1 MTTILGSVAI
11 SQITDVSDT
20 TKALAVNFAGA
31 ATGTVSTI
39 ALPNAGQTFTLP
51 NASTTLVG
59 DTTSQ
64 TLTNKTIDASLNSI
78 TNITNAN
85 IDPSAAIDGSKIS
98 GNISGNA
105 ANVTGV
111 VAVANGGTG
120 ATTAANAR
128 IALSAAQSGANA
140 DITSLTQTT
149 VVALKGGSNAVSL
162 QADPATTVW
171 TMQLPAGA
179 GTNGQYL
186 HTNGAGVLS
195 WVPPFP
201 AMGNV
206 AVVDQ
211 VNGNNSTASVGGLPF
226 LTITAALAAATSGQQ
241 VYVLPGT
248 YNESITI
255 PSGVGVRGMSV
266 KTVII
271 QQVAVTSN
279 TTLVTMGTNA
289 RLEDVTLILTSSTGG
304 LTLKGVE
311 YPSTT
316 AANAKIRNS
325 IINISNTSVGVGT
338 IYGVHSSGI
347 GVSPLDQDCIRSS
360 TISISA
366 AVTTKVVGIYSDT
379 ANTFRFRDLNI
390 AVQRTS
396 GAGPYYGIETNNAS
410 ANIICRHSSI
420 FATSSDVSQTL
431 GTIQLAKTTLQTNSA
446 NSLGFTSLDSCKL
459 MVFSSIGNTGTWT
472 GANGRF
478 LRFGSGAVSTTE
490 IRYNIPTDCIIKSIQ
505 VRRNNNTGNLTF
517 TVRINGVDTSLTQTI
532 TAGNTTNSLTN
543 ASVSVASG
551 SLLSIGLGQTA
562 NNSGQDASITLE
574 LY

>member
-20 TKALAVNFAGA
+20 TKALAVNFTGA

-64 TLTNKTIDASLNSI
+64 TLTNKTINASLNSI
-78 TNITNAN
+78 TNISNAN

-128 IALSAAQSGANA
+128 TALSAAQSGTNA

-162 QADPATTVW
+162 QANPATTVW

-179 GTNGQYL
+179 GTNGHFL
-186 HTNGAGVLS
+186 RTNGAGVLTWAAAGGGGS
-195 WVPPFP
+195 FP

-226 LTITAALAAATSGQQ
+226 LTITAALAAVTSGQQ
-241 VYVLPGT
+241 VYILPGT

-271 QQVAVTSN
+271 Q
-279 TTLVTMGTNA
+279 
-289 RLEDVTLILTSSTGG
+289 
-304 LTLKGVE
+304 
-311 YPSTT
+311 
-316 AANAKIRNS
+316 
-325 IINISNTSVGVGT
+325 
-338 IYGVHSSGI
+338 
-347 GVSPLDQDCIRSS
+347 
-360 TISISA
+360 
-366 AVTTKVVGIYSDT
+366 
-379 ANTFRFRDLNI
+379 
-390 AVQRTS
+390 
-396 GAGPYYGIETNNAS
+396 
-410 ANIICRHSSI
+410 
-420 FATSSDVSQTL
+420 
-431 GTIQLAKTTLQTNSA
+431 
-446 NSLGFTSLDSCKL
+446 
-459 MVFSSIGNTGTWT
+459 
-472 GANGRF
+472 
-478 LRFGSGAVSTTE
+478 
-490 IRYNIPTDCIIKSIQ
+490 
-505 VRRNNNTGNLTF
+505 
-517 TVRINGVDTSLTQTI
+517 
-532 TAGNTTNSLTN
+532 
-543 ASVSVASG
+543 
-551 SLLSIGLGQTA
+551 
-562 NNSGQDASITLE
+562 
-574 LY
+574 

>member
-186 HTNGAGVLS
+186 RTNGAGVLS

-279 TTLVTMGTNA
+279 TTLVTMG
-289 RLEDVTLILTSSTGG
+289 LTH
-304 LTLKGVE
+304 V
-311 YPSTT
+311 
-316 AANAKIRNS
+316 
-325 IINISNTSVGVGT
+325 
-338 IYGVHSSGI
+338 
-347 GVSPLDQDCIRSS
+347 
-360 TISISA
+360 
-366 AVTTKVVGIYSDT
+366 
-379 ANTFRFRDLNI
+379 
-390 AVQRTS
+390 
-396 GAGPYYGIETNNAS
+396 
-410 ANIICRHSSI
+410 
-420 FATSSDVSQTL
+420 
-431 GTIQLAKTTLQTNSA
+431 
-446 NSLGFTSLDSCKL
+446 
-459 MVFSSIGNTGTWT
+459 
-472 GANGRF
+472 
-478 LRFGSGAVSTTE
+478 
-490 IRYNIPTDCIIKSIQ
+490 
-505 VRRNNNTGNLTF
+505 
-517 TVRINGVDTSLTQTI
+517 
-532 TAGNTTNSLTN
+532 
-543 ASVSVASG
+543 
-551 SLLSIGLGQTA
+551 
-562 NNSGQDASITLE
+562 
-574 LY
+574 